1 MLQQRTE
8 AACRRLV
15 RPRLPPEAAFWHAG
29 WHDYPMADAAELA
42 RIRAYVGGQAR
53 QAGLALRFQKWPY
66 AKE

>member
-1 MLQQRTE
+1 
-8 AACRRLV
+8 LV

-53 QAGLALRFQKWPY
+53 QAGLALRIQKWPY